1 MVNAT
6 YKTNNNKIINDAHMT
21 EEVGRQANLIKDWR
35 GGRPG
40 KKLPDVVITIQA
52 GGQDRFCYGTFQ
64 ANKWARVDL
73 ETRELRLQDV
83 KDDDGNAIGKTGTM
97 HEISMKAEHFANA
110 SMVEIAAHIAH
121 ELVHLENCDL
131 NIKDCSNGGAH
142 NKKFK
147 ERAEEYGLIVTHGKE
162 YGKSSKGWAY
172 TEAGPEFIEF
182 VETQIKPIVE
192 AFDMARVPA
201 PQKEKSLSTM
211 QSLKCGCTVDEEGNK
226 IGSTVSMS
234 RGEVQRRI
242 AKGTLPL
249 DEECGQRFLPQ
260 D

>member
-6 YKTNNNKIINDAHMT
+6 YKTDNNKIINDVHMT
-21 EEVGRQANLIKDWR
+21 EEVTREANLIKDWR

-52 GGQDRFCYGTFQ
+52 GGQDRFCYGTFP

-73 ETRELRLQDV
+73 ETRELKLQNV
-83 KDDDGNAIGKTGTM
+83 KDDDGNIIGKTGTM

-131 NIKDCSNGGAH
+131 GLKDCADSGAH

-162 YGKSSKGWAY
+162 YGKPGKGWAY
-172 TEAGPEFIEF
+172 TKAGPIFTEF
-182 VETQIKPIVE
+182 VETQLKPIVE
-192 AFDMARVPA
+192 AFDMARLPA
-201 PQKEKSLSTM
+201 PEKAKALPSM
-211 QSLKCGCTVDEEGNK
+211 QSLKCGCTVDDDGKK

-234 RGEVQRRI
+234 RVEVQTRLD
-242 AKGTLPL
+242 ADELPYCKRCKQ
-249 DEECGQRFLPQ
+249 DFLPQ
-260 D
+260 A